1 MLVLRHDL
9 PASFATK
16 PDVKRML
23 FSPNDTLEALK
34 ENIFATVGLHPAL
47 KPAVR
52 ITSEKPLVPLGPD
65 LTDTD
70 SVLKSL
76 DIPLSEVGEN
86 KWHNHNLAS
95 NVIVDCSRPD
105 GMVELL
111 RSLHGTHELKQAHR
125 LVADQTELRSASSS

>member
-1 MLVLRHDL
+1 MLALRHDL

-16 PDVKRML
+16 PDVKRG

-34 ENIFATVGLHPAL
+34 ENVFTTVGLHPAL

-52 ITSEKPLVPLGPD
+52 ITSEEPLAPLGVPD

-76 DIPLSEVGEN
+76 DIL
-86 KWHNHNLAS
+86 
-95 NVIVDCSRPD
+95 
-105 GMVELL
+105 LL
-111 RSLHGTHELKQAHR
+111 RLGR
-125 LVADQTELRSASSS
+125 